1 MTHLTTFPCQY
12 WPGCGCPGGSA
23 RPECPS
29 MAAPTPF
36 TDASAAPF
44 LIDTHALDSS
54 DDGRELDTYP
64 HGWWIGALALVMAF
78 VAGAVFGRVW

>member
-1 MTHLTTFPCQY
+1 MPRRHRP
-12 WPGCGCPGGSA
+12 PGMPQHA
-23 RPECPS
+23 
-29 MAAPTPF
+29 F